1 MFLISIHLKIIS
13 HFPLLLFYLKS
24 SKFSGTDTNVPLV
37 KAFRTLVI
45 GKDEDLIE
53 AYAHFNKMI
62 EEERRV
68 VEYLTLAAL
77 EQQEKETS
85 AMHAGVRIILA
96 TTKRTDGNTETLMT
110 GTGRMHEYL
119 ESKNV
124 SGPILFCGF

>member
-24 SKFSGTDTNVPLV
+24 SKFSATDTNVPLV
-37 KAFRTLVI
+37 KAFRTLVS

-53 AYAHFNKMI
+53 AYTHFNKMI

-68 VEYLTLAAL
+68 VEYLTLAAV

-110 GTGRMHEYL
+110 GTGRMHECL

>member
-1 MFLISIHLKIIS
+1 M
-13 HFPLLLFYLKS
+13 
-24 SKFSGTDTNVPLV
+24 
-37 KAFRTLVI
+37 KAFRTLVS

-53 AYAHFNKMI
+53 AYAHFNRMI

-68 VEYLTLAAL
+68 VEYLTLAAV

-110 GTGRMHEYL
+110 GTGRMHECL

-124 SGPILFCGF
+124 SGPILFCGV